1 MNSLKI
7 IIMVALFVILT
18 PGVFVR
24 APGSKYVSALV
35 HGALFAF
42 VWYLISILYPILEG
56 NAAQSKALRISGLQK
71 KLANPKLPENQ
82 KKYMQDQLDAL
93 MKTK

>member
-18 PGVFVR
+18 PGVLVR

-42 VWYLISILYPILEG
+42 VIFQVTPTSSLVYIPTPVADGTI
-56 NAAQSKALRISGLQK
+56 AV
-71 KLANPKLPENQ
+71 
-82 KKYMQDQLDAL
+82 
-93 MKTK
+93 

>member
-7 IIMVALFVILT
+7 IMMVALFVILT

-24 APGSKYVSALV
+24 APGSKYVSALI

-42 VWYLISILYPILEG
+42 VWYLTCMLHPVMRNNLKPCEFLDY
-56 NAAQSKALRISGLQK
+56 K
-71 KLANPKLPENQ
+71 KNSQICKPKKIHTRP
-82 KKYMQDQLDAL
+82 
-93 MKTK
+93 T